1 MTPPEI
7 GEDEL
12 QAFVDGKLPEGRCTA
27 VLAHLGRHPEEIQ
40 RLTQYALHKDKLRR
54 GLHALALPDDDP
66 ATPQLQRAL
75 AERLTRPHFGRW
87 LRQAA
92 SVALLLAVGWSSHDL
107 YQTYLEP
114 HLPSVVIEAAQAH
127 EVFGDDSERPVELT
141 AASRPEM
148 AAWFSRHL
156 GEPVEIPSL
165 RAIGLRLMGGRLLTG
180 DEGPVAQL
188 IYQDDAGRRLTLCL
202 SADPADLGL
211 EVELVEVDGLTA
223 GYWQKGELSYAL
235 VAETADLQLVAIASE
250 LGAEAP
256 AGLL

>member
-12 QAFVDGKLPEGRCTA
+12 QAFVDGKLSEGRCTA

-40 RLTQYALHKDKLRR
+40 RLTQYAVHKDELRR
-54 GLHALALPDDDP
+54 GLHALVLPDDDP
-66 ATPQLQRAL
+66 TTAQLLRAL
-75 AERLTRPHFGRW
+75 AQRLTRPDYGRW

-107 YQTYLEP
+107 YQRYLEP
-114 HLPSVVIEAAQAH
+114 HLPSLVIEAAQAH
-127 EVFGDDSERPVELT
+127 EVFSDDYQRPVELT
-141 AASRPEM
+141 AASWTEM
-148 AAWFSRHL
+148 AAWFSHHL
-156 GEPVEIPSL
+156 GERVEIPSL

-188 IYQDDAGRRLTLCL
+188 IYEDDAGRRLTLCL
-202 SADPADLGL
+202 SSEPAVGGL
-211 EVELVEVDGLTA
+211 EIELVEVDGLTA
-223 GYWQKGELSYAL
+223 GYWQDGELSYAL
-235 VAETADLQLVAIASE
+235 VAETPDLQLVAIASE
-250 LGAEAP
+250 LGAAAP